1 MRKVDITN
9 LLLSCHAWM
18 PLRHIEVTEPLLAV
32 SPGSKMTFCSD
43 NDCDAWLYGSAT
55 DMFSRYIKGPED
67 RAFIHHFRLSLRKE
81 RRVLRSTHLYHGC
94 RLPKV

>member
-9 LLLSCHAWM
+9 LLFSCHAWM

-43 NDCDAWLYGSAT
+43 NDCDAWLQGSAT
-55 DMFSRYIKGPED
+55 VMFWRYIKGQED
-67 RAFIHHFRLSLRKE
+67 RAFIHHFRSTVSEKGKKSSSLNTPSSW
-81 RRVLRSTHLYHGC
+81 L
-94 RLPKV
+94 